1 MALPFPKI
9 PDRVYRY
16 TDRPMTW
23 TKAIILGFILWVVLI
38 ALVGQ
43 VPSLIIYKFDQ
54 YIAEIIDFT
63 KKIPLVNDA
72 GLNPVQVKLIRD
84 LVANG
89 VQMNFFIAILA
100 IMYFWQE
107 NKRKR
112 LGGKGIQDVVK
123 GYMSGK

>member
-1 MALPFPKI
+1 
-9 PDRVYRY
+9 
-16 TDRPMTW
+16 MTW
-23 TKAIILGFILWVVLI
+23 TKAIILGFIIWVVLI

-54 YIAEIIDFT
+54 YIAEIIDFS